1 MDDGDGML
9 TPAKLKAMMPNY
21 ALYKSPSASWGELSS
36 ALRDRLALI
45 SAERGGE

>member
-1 MDDGDGML
+1 MTGTLMIDG
-9 TPAKLKAMMPNY
+9 AEFVPNY